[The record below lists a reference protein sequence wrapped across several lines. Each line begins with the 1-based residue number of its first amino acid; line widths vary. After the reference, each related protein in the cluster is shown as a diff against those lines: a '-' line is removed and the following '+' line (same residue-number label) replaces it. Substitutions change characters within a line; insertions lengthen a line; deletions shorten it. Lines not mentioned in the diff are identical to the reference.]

1 MTYDI
6 KSPSVFLTDWNP
18 TVEHWEYEVH
28 RWIQIIYKIPVSI
41 IILLKS
47 FSTVSNFGKPEPH
60 IYFCKTML
68 IKSDLQYMYI
78 LHVDR
83 GKINDFVYMYGTFKV
98 RIAYKYQIHV
108 HLIRTSGR
116 YRVIYLRGCM
126 PSISQIPLPC
136 LMRWRLTVFLFF
148 RLPPALLRAVYLS
161 PPAGT

>member
-1 MTYDI
+1 
-6 KSPSVFLTDWNP
+6 
-18 TVEHWEYEVH
+18 
-28 RWIQIIYKIPVSI
+28 
-41 IILLKS
+41 
-47 FSTVSNFGKPEPH
+47 
-60 IYFCKTML
+60 ML

-126 PSISQIPLPC
+126 PSISQIAPPLFDEVASHRSLSFSGSPQ
-136 LMRWRLTVFLFF
+136 LSFGPFTSVPPPERKLTSLQI
-148 RLPPALLRAVYLS
+148 
-161 PPAGT
+161 